1 MTNDFFDRPLVWDR
15 SPSQRIF
22 IEVLKKIL
30 EFVGKRLEIPQQSIF
45 VSLIHLVS
53 CCSSVCK
60 RATSRLKRTIELVA
74 IPDYTII
81 QSAVQRI
88 RSAMPKLL
96 KDARLTN

>member
-15 SPSQRIF
+15 PPSQRIF

-60 RATSRLKRTIELVA
+60 RATVDAKANHRACCDPRLYNHPIGRSTNTKRHAKAAE
-74 IPDYTII
+74 
-81 QSAVQRI
+81 RC
-88 RSAMPKLL
+88 
-96 KDARLTN
+96 